1 MSKMPFCVGDT
12 YRLDCKIGSGSY
24 GVIYLGTDISSGASV
39 AIKMELRTVKNPKL
53 ESEYKVYQNLAGGV
67 GISKVHWFGRA
78 GNWNALVLD
87 ILGPSLRD
95 LFRFCGRKFTL
106 KTVLLLADQLLER
119 IEFIHG
125 KNFIHRDIK
134 PANFVMGL
142 DMREL
147 NQVYIIDFGLSKRYR
162 DPNTGQHISSFAQKS
177 LTGTARYASIN
188 AHHGIEQSRRDD
200 LESLGYILIFFLLGR
215 LPWQGMKGNS
225 RKEIHQMIME
235 KKITTQAEIL
245 CKSLPPEFA
254 TYLEYCRS
262 LIFHEKPAYKCL
274 RQLFRKVFFRRGFS
288 EDYLF
293 DWTILNTRSS
303 SSRKKMIDSP
313 TDRNSSGK
321 ETKGS
326 DKSGEQNDDSVR
338 VPQSRNDTVKILK
351 IANYI

>member
-1 MSKMPFCVGDT
+1 
-12 YRLDCKIGSGSY
+12 
-24 GVIYLGTDISSGASV
+24 
-39 AIKMELRTVKNPKL
+39 
-53 ESEYKVYQNLAGGV
+53 
-67 GISKVHWFGRA
+67 
-78 GNWNALVLD
+78 
-87 ILGPSLRD
+87 
-95 LFRFCGRKFTL
+95 
-106 KTVLLLADQLLER
+106 LLADQLLER

-235 KKITTQAEIL
+235 KKMTTPAEIL

-288 EDYLF
+288 EDNLF

-303 SSRKKMIDSP
+303 SSRKKMIGSP

>member
-1 MSKMPFCVGDT
+1 MG
-12 YRLDCKIGSGSY
+12 
-24 GVIYLGTDISSGASV
+24 
-39 AIKMELRTVKNPKL
+39 MELRTVKNPKL

-106 KTVLLLADQLLER
+106 KTVLLLADQLLQR
-119 IEFIHG
+119 IEYIHG
-125 KNFIHRDIK
+125 KNYIHRDIK

-147 NQVYIIDFGLSKRYR
+147 NQVYVIDFGLTKSYL

-200 LESLGYILIFFLLGR
+200 LESLGYLLIFFSLGR
-215 LPWQGMKGNS
+215 LPWQGMKGIS
-225 RKEIHQMIME
+225 RKETHQMIMV
-235 KKITTQAEIL
+235 KKMTTPAEML
-245 CKSLPPEFA
+245 CRSLPPEFA
-254 TYLEYCRS
+254 TYLDYCRS
-262 LIFHEKPAYKCL
+262 LVFNENPAYKCL
-274 RQLFRKVFFRRGFS
+274 RQLFRKFFFRRGFCK
-288 EDYLF
+288 DYLF
-293 DWTILNTRSS
+293 DWTILNTKCST
-303 SSRKKMIDSP
+303 SRKKMIDSP
-313 TDRNSSGK
+313 LDSKSSGK

-338 VPQSRNDTVKILK
+338 VPQTSNNTVKILK